1 MAVKRSGSP
10 LNKVG
15 LGVRLLG
22 ASVLAGALVAG
33 LGLPAVGAV
42 GLGAKAA
49 VKDFNTIPDNLKIP
63 TLSQASTIYDADGGV
78 IAKVFSEDRTSVPL
92 SKIAPIMQNALI
104 DIEDHRFY
112 QHGAIDLEGTLR
124 ALLKNSSSG
133 DVSQGGSTL
142 TQQYVKNVFINN
154 AGDANSAGFAE
165 ATRQTTGRK
174 IQELRYAIK
183 LEETLSKQQ
192 ILDDYLN
199 ITYFGEGAYG
209 IEAAAELYFS
219 VHASQL
225 SIPQAA
231 MLAGLEQSPS
241 AYDPTVN
248 PQAATQRRNTVLAAM
263 ATYGTITQAQAAKA
277 EAAPLGLKV
286 TWPKTGCITAQK
298 GEGFFCNYV
307 KNIVLQ
313 DPAFGATSDAREA
326 LWNAGG
332 LQIHTTLNP
341 KDQAAEEKAV
351 SDHAYPSDAAAA
363 ATSMVQPGT
372 GDILAMAQSR
382 PYGTGK
388 NETEINYNVN
398 ALYGGAQGFQTGSVF
413 KAITAATALSQGIP
427 LSYEINSVV
436 SGDYPEMTDCSGHV
450 MPEQPGMENDDD
462 TKYGNI
468 NMVKAMADS
477 VNTYFVPLE
486 QQVGLCNVV
495 HMAQSFGLGYQG
507 TLNKSGT
514 GLLPISQTQTLTLGV
529 NSLTPL
535 QIANAYAAFAADGM
549 YCNATAIT
557 RVTNA
562 AGKNLPVPSP
572 DCHQAVTPSVAEGV
586 NTLLASVVS
595 DEGTGATVG
604 IPWSDAGK
612 TGTTNSENQAWF
624 AGYTKQISDATVMTN
639 PNYPTSYSLDH
650 TTIGG
655 VYYDT
660 AYGYL
665 TSGPIWKQAMM
676 AAMSGLPDITLD
688 FAPSPGG
695 GGSQSSTTGGTT
707 GGTTTSTGGN
717 GNNTGGNGNT
727 GGNTGGNSNGNN
739 GGTNG
744 TTTGF
749 TGGGGAGG
757 TNGGTVGAAGGTG
770 GGGRNGG
777 AGGAP
782 GGLTGLIGGAQGA
795 TGH

>member
-1 MAVKRSGSP
+1 MAAKRSGSP
-10 LNKVG
+10 LDKVG

-33 LGLPAVGAV
+33 LGLPAVGAI
-42 GLGAKAA
+42 GLGAKSA
-49 VKDFNTIPDNLKIP
+49 VKDFNDIPDSLKIP

-112 QHGAIDLEGTLR
+112 QHGAIDLQGTLR

-133 DVSQGGSTL
+133 NVSQGGSTL
-142 TQQYVKNVFINN
+142 TQQYVKNVFIND
-154 AGDANSAGFAE
+154 AGDSNSAGFAE

-183 LEETLSKQQ
+183 LEEDLSKQD

-225 SIPQAA
+225 TIPQAA
-231 MLAGLEQSPS
+231 LLAGLEQSPS
-241 AYDPTVN
+241 QYDPTVN
-248 PQAATQRRNTVLAAM
+248 PTVAITRRNEVLQAM
-263 ATYGTITQAQAAKA
+263 ATYGTITAAQAKTA
-277 EAAPLGLKV
+277 EASKLNLKV
-286 TWPKTGCITAQK
+286 TYPKTGCITAQN

-307 KNIVLQ
+307 KNEILQ
-313 DPAFGATSDAREA
+313 DPAFGSTSAIREA

-332 LQIHTTLNP
+332 LQIHTTLSP
-341 KDQAAEEKAV
+341 KDQAAEQKAV
-351 SDHAYPSDAAAA
+351 TDHAYPSDAAAA
-363 ATSMVQPGT
+363 ATTMVQPGT

-382 PYGTGK
+382 PYGNGN
-388 NETEINYNVN
+388 NETEINYNAN
-398 ALYGGAQGFQTGSVF
+398 QLYGGAEGFQTGSVF

-436 SGDYPEMTDCSGHV
+436 KGDYPEMTDCSGHV
-450 MPEQPGMENDDD
+450 LLPQPGMENDDNTD
-462 TKYGNI
+462 YGNI

-486 QQVGLCNVV
+486 QKVGLCNVV
-495 HMAQSFGLGYQG
+495 HMAQAFGLGVQGGLNSKGTALEPIFQYQ
-507 TLNKSGT
+507 TT
-514 GLLPISQTQTLTLGV
+514 TLGI

-549 YCNATAIT
+549 YCNPTAIT
-557 RVTNA
+557 SVTNS
-562 AGKNLPVPSP
+562 AGKNLPVPAS
-572 DCHQAVTPSVAEGV
+572 DCHQAVSPSVAEGV

-595 DEGTGATVG
+595 DQGTGATVG
-604 IPWSDAGK
+604 IPWPDAGK

-639 PNYPTSYSLDH
+639 PNSPTTYSLDG

-655 VYYDT
+655 VYYST

-665 TSGPIWKQAMM
+665 TSGPIWKEAMT
-676 AAMSGLPDITLD
+676 AAMSGLPKIPLD
-688 FAPSPGG
+688 SAPKPSNAAPPV
-695 GGSQSSTTGGTT
+695 S
-707 GGTTTSTGGN
+707 N
-717 GNNTGGNGNT
+717 
-727 GGNTGGNSNGNN
+727 NSNGNN
-739 GGTNG
+739 NNGNNGNGNTNG
-744 TTTGF
+744 NTTGF
-749 TGGGGAGG
+749 TTGKHGGKKKPGDAND
-757 TNGGTVGAAGGTG
+757 TTA
-770 GGGRNGG
+770 
-777 AGGAP
+777 
-782 GGLTGLIGGAQGA
+782 GGLTDFLGTNA
-795 TGH
+795 TSH

>member
-1 MAVKRSGSP
+1 MAAKRSGSP

-15 LGVRLLG
+15 LGVRLFG

-49 VKDFNTIPDNLKIP
+49 VKDFNTIPDDLAIP

-92 SKIAPIMQNALI
+92 SQIAPIMQNALI

-124 ALLKNSSSG
+124 ALLKNSSAG
-133 DVSQGGSTL
+133 DVTQGGSTL
-142 TQQYVKNVFINN
+142 TQQYVKNVFIND

-199 ITYFGEGAYG
+199 ITYFGEGSYG
-209 IEAAAELYFS
+209 VQAAAELYFS
-219 VHASQL
+219 VNASQL
-225 SIPQAA
+225 TIPQAA

-248 PQAATQRRNTVLAAM
+248 PTAAIQRRNQVLAAM
-263 ATYGTITQAQAAKA
+263 ATYGSITAAQAKTA
-277 EAAPLGLKV
+277 EASPLNLKV
-286 TWPKTGCITAQK
+286 TYPKTGCITAQK

-313 DPAFGATSDAREA
+313 DPAFGQTASAREA

-332 LQIHTTLNP
+332 LSIHTTLNP
-341 KDQAAEEKAV
+341 KDQAAEEQAV

-363 ATSMVQPGT
+363 ATTMVQPGT

-388 NETEINYNVN
+388 NQTEINYNVN
-398 ALYGGAQGFQTGSVF
+398 SMYGGAEGFQTGSVF

-427 LSYEINSVV
+427 LSHTINSVV
-436 SGDYPEMTDCSGHV
+436 SGDYPAMTDCNGNTI
-450 MPEQPGMENDDD
+450 PAQPGMENDDN
-462 TKYGNI
+462 TNYGNI

-486 QQVGLCNVV
+486 QQVGLCNVL
-495 HMAQSFGLGYQG
+495 HMAQAFGMGQQG
-507 TLNKSGT
+507 GLNAAGT
-514 GLLPISQTQTLTLGV
+514 GLLPDSMTQTLTLGV

-535 QIANAYAAFAADGM
+535 QIANAYAAFAADGT

-557 RVTNA
+557 RVTNS
-562 AGKNLPVPSP
+562 AGKNLPIPSS
-572 DCHQAVTPSVAEGV
+572 DCHQVVSPSVAEGV

-639 PNYPTSYSLDH
+639 PNYPTTYSLDH

-655 VYYDT
+655 VYYST

-665 TSGPIWKQAMM
+665 TSGPIWKEAMLK
-676 AAMSGLPDITLD
+676 ALSGQPNIPLD
-688 FAPSPGG
+688 FAPSPGN
-695 GGSQSSTTGGTT
+695 SQSQPPSNP
-707 GGTTTSTGGN
+707 GTTTAGT
-717 GNNTGGNGNT
+717 
-727 GGNTGGNSNGNN
+727 
-739 GGTNG
+739 TNG

-749 TGGGGAGG
+749 TTGGNGGNGG
-757 TNGGTVGAAGGTG
+757 NGGTSGGNGGNSPIGGITGLPG
-770 GGGRNGG
+770 GGNGG
-777 AGGAP
+777 KK
-782 GGLTGLIGGAQGA
+782 
-795 TGH
+795 H

>member
-1 MAVKRSGSP
+1 MASNRSGSP
-10 LNKVG
+10 LHKVS

-33 LGLPAVGAV
+33 LGLPAVGAI
-42 GLGAKAA
+42 GLGAKSA
-49 VKDFNTIPDNLKIP
+49 VKDFNNIPDSLKIP
-63 TLSQASTIYDADGGV
+63 TLSQASTIYDANGGV

-92 SKIAPIMQNALI
+92 GQIAPIMQNALI

-133 DVSQGGSTL
+133 NVSQGGSTL

-154 AGDANSAGFAE
+154 AGDANSSGFAE

-183 LEETLSKQQ
+183 LEEDLSKQQ

-225 SIPQAA
+225 TIPQAA
-231 MLAGLEQSPS
+231 LLAGLEQSPS
-241 AYDPTVN
+241 QYDPTVN
-248 PQAATQRRNTVLAAM
+248 PAAAITRRNEVLQAM
-263 ATYGTITQAQAAKA
+263 ANYGTITQAQAKA
-277 EAAPLGLKV
+277 AGATKLNLKV
-286 TWPKTGCITAQK
+286 TWPRTGCITAQN

-307 KNIVLQ
+307 KNVILN
-313 DPAFGATSDAREA
+313 DPAFGSTSAIREA

-341 KDQAAEEKAV
+341 TDQAAEQKAV
-351 SDHAYPSDAAAA
+351 TDHAYASDTAAAA
-363 ATSMVQPGT
+363 SSMVQPGT
-372 GDILAMAQSR
+372 GNILAMAQSR
-382 PYGTGK
+382 PYGNGT
-388 NETEINYNVN
+388 NQTEINYNAS

-413 KAITAATALSQGIP
+413 KAVTAATALSQGIP
-427 LSYEINSVV
+427 LSYTINSVV
-436 SGDYPEMTDCSGHV
+436 SGNYPEMTDCAGDTLL
-450 MPEQPGMENDDD
+450 EQPGMENDDS

-486 QQVGLCNVV
+486 KTVGLCNVV
-495 HMAQSFGLGYQG
+495 HMAQSLGLGVQG
-507 TLNKSGT
+507 SLNSAGT
-514 GLLPISQTQTLTLGV
+514 ALEPITDTQTLTLGV

-535 QIANAYAAFAADGM
+535 QVANAYAAFAADGM

-557 RVTNA
+557 SVTL
-562 AGKNLPVPSP
+562 AGKSLAVPSA
-572 DCHQAVTPSVAEGV
+572 DCHQAVSPAVAEGV

-595 DEGTGATVG
+595 DQGTGATVG

-612 TGTTNSENQAWF
+612 TGTTNYENQAWF

-639 PNYPTSYSLDH
+639 PNNPANYSLDH

-665 TSGPIWKQAMM
+665 TSGPIWKQAML
-676 AAMSGLPDITLD
+676 AAMNGKPNISLD
-688 FAPSPGG
+688 FAPSPGDSS
-695 GGSQSSTTGGTT
+695 SQSS
-707 GGTTTSTGGN
+707 SSS
-717 GNNTGGNGNT
+717 NNNGNT
-727 GGNTGGNSNGNN
+727 TSGNN
-739 GGTNG
+739 GSTTNTGANG

-749 TGGGGAGG
+749 TVGGGGKHGKK
-757 TNGGTVGAAGGTG
+757 
-770 GGGRNGG
+770 
-777 AGGAP
+777 
-782 GGLTGLIGGAQGA
+782 
-795 TGH
+795 GH